1 MKRYT
6 LCSGF
11 YRFFNGVVLLL
22 LNWHIASAQGGGY
35 DALAIST
42 TLSFVPAV
50 FVPPLIRFTPVTG
63 GARTT
68 AVGLAG
74 VCLTLLAI
82 AACYSQVQAV
92 VALNF
97 VLWIFFFYLES
108 TWEVW
113 FNDEAAGLDGVA
125 LRKQSSLTMTV
136 NQVALMVGP
145 LFTPLFTRVLP
156 AAWVL
161 VVCAGLFAVVAVFS
175 LGSRHAPAATEEAA
189 GQAGPDTTGNLGAR
203 YLLAFLLVWPILGT
217 FNLMLPLQALAH
229 GKSMLTVGILD
240 MLLGIGMAVAGTFL
254 HRLTKSVALR
264 WILTGAAAAVALA
277 MAVWIAVPVFG
288 APQMVAIFALGCA
301 FGSLRV
307 ILRSEAAS
315 HFTPRQVG
323 AIVAN
328 ANACSLLLLAA
339 VLAGGRLFSEQI
351 WLAPFVLTL
360 LLVLS
365 FHAIHRARKSNAQ
378 KSEAQ
383 KSEPQNGRFVPTE
396 VSEP

>member
-1 MKRYT
+1 MTRYT
-6 LCSGF
+6 LYSGL

-35 DALAIST
+35 DALAVST

-50 FVPPLIRFTPVTG
+50 FVPPLIRFTPITG
-63 GARTT
+63 GARMT
-68 AVGLAG
+68 AAGLTG
-74 VCLTLLAI
+74 ICLTLLAI
-82 AACYSQVQAV
+82 AACWSQVHAV

-113 FNDEAAGLDGVA
+113 FNDEASGVHGEA
-125 LRKQSSLTMTV
+125 LRKHSSLTMTV

-145 LFTPLFTRVLP
+145 LFAPLFTRLIRTE
-156 AAWVL
+156 WVL
-161 VVCAGLFAVVAVFS
+161 VVCAGLFAVVAVLS
-175 LGSRHAPAATEEAA
+175 LGSHRTATAAQEAPET
-189 GQAGPDTTGNLGAR
+189 AGPQRAGGVNGL

-229 GKSMLTVGILD
+229 GRSMLTVGVLD

-254 HRLTKSVALR
+254 HRLTKSLDMR
-264 WILTGAAAAVALA
+264 WVLTGAAVAVAA
-277 MAVWIAVPVFG
+277 AIVIWAVVPVFG
-288 APQMVAIFALGCA
+288 AAQMVAVFALGCA

-307 ILRSEAAS
+307 LLRAEAAENFS
-315 HFTPRQVG
+315 PRQVG

-328 ANACSLLLLAA
+328 ANACSLLLLSV
-339 VLAGGRLFSEQI
+339 VLAGGRFFSAQI
-351 WLAPFVLTL
+351 WLAPFALTL

-365 FHAIHRARKSNAQ
+365 FHAIRKAQ
-378 KSEAQ
+378 H
-383 KSEPQNGRFVPTE
+383 NRLVPAE
-396 VSEP
+396 VSE

>member
-1 MKRYT
+1 MTRYT
-6 LCSGF
+6 LYSGL

-35 DALAIST
+35 DALAVST

-63 GARTT
+63 GARMT
-68 AVGLAG
+68 AAGLTG
-74 VCLTLLAI
+74 ICLTLLAI
-82 AACYSQVQAV
+82 AACWSQVQAV

-113 FNDEAAGLDGVA
+113 FNDEASGVTGEV
-125 LRKQSSLTMTV
+125 LRKHSSLTMTV

-145 LFTPLFTRVLP
+145 LFAPLFTRVIR
-156 AAWVL
+156 AEWVL
-161 VVCAGLFAVVAVFS
+161 VVCAGLFAVVAVLS
-175 LGSRHAPAATEEAA
+175 LGSHRTATVAKEAPET
-189 GQAGPDTTGNLGAR
+189 AGPQHAGGVGRL

-229 GKSMLTVGILD
+229 GRSMLTVGVLD

-254 HRLTKSVALR
+254 HRLTKSLDMR
-264 WILTGAAAAVALA
+264 WVLTGAAGAVAA
-277 MAVWIAVPVFG
+277 AIVIWAVVPVFG
-288 APQMVAIFALGCA
+288 AAQMVAVFALGCA

-307 ILRSEAAS
+307 LLRAEAAENFS
-315 HFTPRQVG
+315 PRQVG

-328 ANACSLLLLAA
+328 ANACSLLLLSA
-339 VLAGGRLFSEQI
+339 VLAGGRFFSAQI
-351 WLAPFVLTL
+351 WLAPFALTL

-365 FHAIHRARKSNAQ
+365 FHSIRKAQ
-378 KSEAQ
+378 
-383 KSEPQNGRFVPTE
+383 NNRLVPAE
-396 VSEP
+396 VSE

>member
-1 MKRYT
+1 MTRYT
-6 LCSGF
+6 LYSGL

-35 DALAIST
+35 DALAVST

-63 GARTT
+63 GARMT
-68 AVGLAG
+68 AAGLTG
-74 VCLTLLAI
+74 ICLTLLAI
-82 AACYSQVQAV
+82 AACWSQVQAV

-113 FNDEAAGLDGVA
+113 FNDEASGVTGEV
-125 LRKQSSLTMTV
+125 LRKHSSLTMTV

-145 LFTPLFTRVLP
+145 LFAPLFTRVIR
-156 AAWVL
+156 AEWVL
-161 VVCAGLFAVVAVFS
+161 VVCAGLFAVVAVLS
-175 LGSRHAPAATEEAA
+175 LGSHRTATIAKEAPET
-189 GQAGPDTTGNLGAR
+189 AGPQRAGGVGGL

-229 GKSMLTVGILD
+229 GRSMLTVGVLD

-254 HRLTKSVALR
+254 HRLTKSLDMR
-264 WILTGAAAAVALA
+264 WVLTGAAGAVAA
-277 MAVWIAVPVFG
+277 AIVIWAVVPVFG
-288 APQMVAIFALGCA
+288 AAQMVAVFALGCA

-307 ILRSEAAS
+307 LLRAEAAENFS
-315 HFTPRQVG
+315 PRQVG

-328 ANACSLLLLAA
+328 ANACSLLLLSA
-339 VLAGGRLFSEQI
+339 VLAGGRFFSAQI
-351 WLAPFVLTL
+351 WLAPFALTL

-365 FHAIHRARKSNAQ
+365 FHSIRKAQ
-378 KSEAQ
+378 
-383 KSEPQNGRFVPTE
+383 NNRLVPAE
-396 VSEP
+396 VSE

>member
-1 MKRYT
+1 VKRYT
-6 LCSGF
+6 LYSGL
-11 YRFFNGVVLLL
+11 YRFFSGVVLLL

-42 TLSFVPAV
+42 TLSFIPAV
-50 FVPPLIRFTPVTG
+50 FVPPLIRFTPIAG

-68 AVGLAG
+68 AAGLAG
-74 VCLTLLAI
+74 ISLTLLVI
-82 AACYSQVQAV
+82 AACYSHVQAV

-113 FNDEAAGLDGVA
+113 FNDEASGLDGLV

-145 LFTPLFTRVLP
+145 LFAPLFTRVIRP
-156 AAWVL
+156 EWVL
-161 VVCAGLFAVVAVFS
+161 VVCAGLFAVVAVLS
-175 LGSRHAPAATEEAA
+175 LGSHRATAATEQTSKE
-189 GQAGPDTTGNLGAR
+189 AGPESASGLGAL
-203 YLLAFLLVWPILGT
+203 YLLAFMLVWPILGT
-217 FNLMLPLQALAH
+217 FNFMLPLQALAH

-254 HRLTKSVALR
+254 HRLTKSLEMR
-264 WILTGAAAAVALA
+264 WVLAGAAVAVAAA
-277 MAVWIAVPVFG
+277 MAIWLLVPAFG

-307 ILRSEAAS
+307 ILRAEAAENFS
-315 HFTPRQVG
+315 PRQVG

-339 VLAGGRLFSEQI
+339 VLAGGRYFTSQI
-351 WLAPFVLTL
+351 WLAPFALTL

-365 FHAIHRARKSNAQ
+365 FHTIRKAQSN
-378 KSEAQ
+378 
-383 KSEPQNGRFVPTE
+383 RLVPTE
-396 VSEP
+396 VSE

>member
-1 MKRYT
+1 VKRYT
-6 LCSGF
+6 LYSGL
-11 YRFFNGVVLLL
+11 YRFFSGVVLLL

-42 TLSFVPAV
+42 TLSFIPAV
-50 FVPPLIRFTPVTG
+50 FVPPLIRFTPIAG

-68 AVGLAG
+68 AAGLAG
-74 VCLTLLAI
+74 ISLTLLVI
-82 AACYSQVQAV
+82 AACYSHVQAV

-113 FNDEAAGLDGVA
+113 FNDEASGLDGLV

-145 LFTPLFTRVLP
+145 LFAPLFTRVIRP
-156 AAWVL
+156 EWVL
-161 VVCAGLFAVVAVFS
+161 VVCAGLFAVVAVLS
-175 LGSRHAPAATEEAA
+175 LGSHRATAATEQTSKE
-189 GQAGPDTTGNLGAR
+189 AGPESASGLGAL
-203 YLLAFLLVWPILGT
+203 YLLAFMLVWPILGT
-217 FNLMLPLQALAH
+217 FNFMLPLQALAH

-254 HRLTKSVALR
+254 HRLTKSLEMR
-264 WILTGAAAAVALA
+264 WVLAGAAVAVAAA
-277 MAVWIAVPVFG
+277 MAIWLLVPAFG

-307 ILRSEAAS
+307 ILRAEAAES
-315 HFTPRQVG
+315 FSPRQVG

-339 VLAGGRLFSEQI
+339 VLAGGRYFTSQI
-351 WLAPFVLTL
+351 WLAPFALTL

-365 FHAIHRARKSNAQ
+365 FHTIRKAQSN
-378 KSEAQ
+378 
-383 KSEPQNGRFVPTE
+383 RLVPTE
-396 VSEP
+396 VSE